1 MKKIKFIFFG
11 IIFLFLTSAC
21 QTIQKKTNE
30 IGKKENE
37 KLSQYL
43 GMTYLELKI
52 AMGKPD
58 TETYSDDLDST
69 SRLVYYKT
77 KKYGISCERRFEL
90 DESDKVIGFVSK
102 GCF

>member
-1 MKKIKFIFFG
+1 MNKFKFIFLS
-11 IIFLFLTSAC
+11 IAFLFLVSAC
-21 QTIQKKTNE
+21 ETIQKKSDE
-30 IGKKENE
+30 ITKKENE

-43 GMTYLELKI
+43 GITYEELKI

-58 TETYSDDLDST
+58 TETYSDDPDST

-77 KKYGISCERRFEL
+77 KKYGVSCERRFEL
-90 DESDKVIGFVSK
+90 DESDKVIGFISK

>member
-11 IIFLFLTSAC
+11 VIFLFLTSAC
-21 QTIQKKTNE
+21 QTIQKKTDE

-58 TETYSDDLDST
+58 TETYSDDPDST

>member
-43 GMTYLELKI
+43 GMTYTDLKI

-58 TETYSDDLDST
+58 TETYSDDPDSN

-77 KKYGISCERRFEL
+77 KKYGISCERKFEVNSNL
-90 DESDKVIGFVSK
+90 IVIGFVSN